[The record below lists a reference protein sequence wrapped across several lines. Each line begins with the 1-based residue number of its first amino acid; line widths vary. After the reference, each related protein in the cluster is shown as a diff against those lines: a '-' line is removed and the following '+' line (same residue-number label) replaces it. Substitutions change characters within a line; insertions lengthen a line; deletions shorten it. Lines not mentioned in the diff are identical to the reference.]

1 MSENLLGTK
10 IGKVND
16 SDLTLADLSFTIKTL
31 DGVSVSDNLIESILV
46 QQAADG
52 LEVSVTTEELQNAAD
67 EYRKEKGLL
76 TQKETEEWLESEN
89 MSLDEF
95 ERKLKQDLLKDGIMD
110 KLGTEAAVNKHFAEN
125 MTSFDQAIASVICV
139 NDEGLA
145 NELKNQIE
153 EGEES
158 FSTLA
163 ARHSTDQDTR
173 GKGGSLGVVFRENV
187 PPGLEVE
194 IFSDV
199 TGLKGPIKSGNSYY
213 LVQVDEFKKAELNN
227 NVKETIKEALMQ
239 EYLTEKSENS
249 SIQLDFL

>member
-10 IGKVND
+10 IRKVND

-145 NELKNQIE
+145 NE
-153 EGEES
+153 
-158 FSTLA
+158 
-163 ARHSTDQDTR
+163 
-173 GKGGSLGVVFRENV
+173 
-187 PPGLEVE
+187 
-194 IFSDV
+194 
-199 TGLKGPIKSGNSYY
+199 
-213 LVQVDEFKKAELNN
+213 
-227 NVKETIKEALMQ
+227 
-239 EYLTEKSENS
+239 
-249 SIQLDFL
+249 